1 MPIPEDDLKRELL
14 AFAMWLEDNADRVA
28 EREMMAAFD
37 FENLS
42 EIPVA
47 RMTGAMVEEYLS
59 AKFEL
64 P

>member
-1 MPIPEDDLKRELL
+1 MLIPEDDLKRELL
-14 AFAMWLEDNADRVA
+14 AFATWLEDNADRVA

-37 FENLS
+37 FENLR

-47 RMTGAMVEEYLS
+47 RMTGAMVEEYMAS
-59 AKFEL
+59 KFEL